1 MNSSNEPAHTPESTS
16 TTPTRP
22 RIGRAVGS
30 KNSVPQ
36 ARAVRTREAIIAVA
50 ARHFDTNGYGH
61 TSINTISGSGKFAKG
76 AMYYHFPSK
85 EAIAG
90 HLISDWKRTVK
101 ESISEELAAGASTT
115 VSQKLAAIFMSLAH
129 QIAENTNLRAG
140 MKLTLEP
147 TINNGAAFAHWVD
160 AISDIIETAITDG
173 ELTDTPTTHRLAWN
187 LCAGTIG
194 AANAS
199 ATLREDLDLA
209 TRIEDTVTAHLKSRS
224 GPFSTSKR

>member
-1 MNSSNEPAHTPESTS
+1 MNSPNEPTRTPESAA

-30 KNSVPQ
+30 TNAAPQ
-36 ARAVRTREAIIAVA
+36 ARAVRTREAIITAA
-50 ARHFDTNGYGH
+50 ARQFDTDGYGH
-61 TSINTISGSGKFAKG
+61 TGINTIAQVGKFAKG

-85 EAIAG
+85 EAIAE
-90 HLISDWKRTVK
+90 HLISDWKRTVN
-101 ESISEELAAGASTT
+101 ESISKAIATDSSATAGE
-115 VSQKLAAIFMSLAH
+115 KLAAIFTSLAH
-129 QIAENTNLRAG
+129 QVAENTHLRAG

-160 AISDIIETAITDG
+160 AISDIIETAITEG

-194 AANAS
+194 AAHAS
-199 ATLREDLDLA
+199 AIRGSGSRLTKSGAKGQSPSDLA
-209 TRIEDTVTAHLKSRS
+209 L
-224 GPFSTSKR
+224 